1 MANQSYLEGRGGER
15 SGTAPWE
22 LKPSGAEM
30 GQETWALKVTSS
42 ELLSVPKEQKTQE
55 GVRSFVEFSHSQEE
69 TQTSKKHGIQKATP
83 SFGSLALPGA
93 AGRQTGL
100 VDF

>member
-30 GQETWALKVTSS
+30 GQETWALKVTLFRTTKCAQRAKNSRGCS
-42 ELLSVPKEQKTQE
+42 ELC
-55 GVRSFVEFSHSQEE
+55 
-69 TQTSKKHGIQKATP
+69 
-83 SFGSLALPGA
+83 
-93 AGRQTGL
+93 
-100 VDF
+100 